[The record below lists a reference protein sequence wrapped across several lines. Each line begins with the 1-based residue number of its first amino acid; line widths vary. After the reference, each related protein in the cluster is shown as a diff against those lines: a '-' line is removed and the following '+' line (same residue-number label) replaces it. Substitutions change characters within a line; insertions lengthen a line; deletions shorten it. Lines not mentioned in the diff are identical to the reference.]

1 MQMYHSS
8 GHPEET
14 DITLARGLG
23 WASIGLGLAEIAA
36 PRQIEQFLGIENG
49 QHVGVL
55 RALGVRE
62 VMHGVDL
69 LAHDDPTPGVWARV
83 AGDALDGAAMSVAA
97 TRTRRPGRFTA
108 AVAMVAGIAALD
120 VLVATRLGR
129 RRWVD

>member
-1 MQMYHSS
+1 MYHSS

-62 VMHGVDL
+62 VMHGVEL

-83 AGDALDGAAMSVAA
+83 AGDALDGAAMGVAA

-108 AVAMVAGIAALD
+108 AVAMVAGIAGMIIQ
-120 VLVATRLGR
+120 V
-129 RRWVD
+129 